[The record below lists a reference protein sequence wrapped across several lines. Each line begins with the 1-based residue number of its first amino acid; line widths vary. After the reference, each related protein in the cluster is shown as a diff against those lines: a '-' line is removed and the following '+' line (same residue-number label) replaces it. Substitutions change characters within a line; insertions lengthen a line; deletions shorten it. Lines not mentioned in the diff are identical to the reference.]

1 MVKKTSHRKRK
12 SDKEEE
18 KSALVVYAKYS
29 GAAFQFGIIIAL
41 FTWGGYELDK
51 WLELSFPVFLTVGLF
66 LGLGLGMYVSIKDF
80 IKK

>member
-12 SDKEEE
+12 SNKDEKE
-18 KSALVVYAKYS
+18 SAVKVYARYS
-29 GAAFQFGIIIAL
+29 GSAFQFGIIIAL

-51 WLELSFPVFLTVGLF
+51 WLELSFPVFLAVGLL
-66 LGLGLGMYVSIKDF
+66 LGIALGMYVTIKDF